1 MIFLWSAVVIVTQ
14 PWHRSLALR
23 WREAVWKPS
32 INSKGIQWQEG
43 GNSKDRKGFW
53 ADSKDIIEITQ
64 VPRRKINS
72 CPNLLRMPTR
82 SRRRILLQTS
92 TELRMSFCDVVFF
105 LLKRC
110 VALEGHRKDGWTSTQ
125 CPGALTC
132 CHMLPMLPWMF
143 IFASKLRSGCWDDF
157 RPRAC
162 WTRFV
167 LKTSRPSLT
176 SWPASSWWK
185 QRSSSGWFESSSRR
199 LGRKQDLSS
208 KKGVLRSVFYSKN
221 VENRSVWQAL
231 ADDHYCNLT
240 ETRPVSD
247 RSFWGQVLGASRK
260 LEAKPMRTWSLLWK
274 LLVLQCCLTCFKM

>member
-105 LLKRC
+105 FVKALCGVGRPPEGWMNFNAVSGGLNMLPYVAY
-110 VALEGHRKDGWTSTQ
+110 VALDVYFCKQIAVG
-125 CPGALTC
+125 
-132 CHMLPMLPWMF
+132 MLRWL
-143 IFASKLRSGCWDDF
+143 
-157 RPRAC
+157 
-162 WTRFV
+162 
-167 LKTSRPSLT
+167 
-176 SWPASSWWK
+176 
-185 QRSSSGWFESSSRR
+185 
-199 LGRKQDLSS
+199 
-208 KKGVLRSVFYSKN
+208 
-221 VENRSVWQAL
+221 
-231 ADDHYCNLT
+231 
-240 ETRPVSD
+240 
-247 RSFWGQVLGASRK
+247 
-260 LEAKPMRTWSLLWK
+260 
-274 LLVLQCCLTCFKM
+274 

>member
-1 MIFLWSAVVIVTQ
+1 MIFLWSAVVISHTAMAQVFGTEMKRGGLETQ
-14 PWHRSLALR
+14 HQQQRNPHFSG
-23 WREAVWKPS
+23 ETE
-32 INSKGIQWQEG
+32 WQEG

-92 TELRMSFCDVVFF
+92 TDWLRMSLWCCVFF
-105 LLKRC
+105 VTVSDLWG
-110 VALEGHRKDGWTSTQ
+110 LEGHRKDGWTSTQ

-143 IFASKLRSGCWDDF
+143 FFASKLWLGCWDDF

-185 QRSSSGWFESSSRR
+185 QRSLSGWFESSSRR
-199 LGRKQDLSS
+199 LGRKHDPSS
-208 KKGVLRSVFYSKN
+208 KKNPQLGITL
-221 VENRSVWQAL
+221 
-231 ADDHYCNLT
+231 
-240 ETRPVSD
+240 
-247 RSFWGQVLGASRK
+247 SFS
-260 LEAKPMRTWSLLWK
+260 P
-274 LLVLQCCLTCFKM
+274 